1 MKSFDTIAKMSAGAL
16 IAILTICGGQYI
28 LNNNQK
34 DECRLNGNKSLVY
47 SDSFIGDIFTCKD
60 F

>member
-34 DECRLNGNKSLVY
+34 DECLYGNKSLVY